1 MIPVETNPPRPRN
14 QGMTRLPA
22 LVAIA
27 FTAALAGCEPRA
39 TTSPKASASPTQPA
53 AAGTAR
59 VGTAPGGVGRGTAL
73 GAAPGHELAAFAEG
87 CFWGSEN
94 TFRHVRGV
102 TATAVGYTGG
112 HTKDPTYES
121 VCDHR
126 TGHAEAVLV
135 EFDPKVVSYEKLLAV
150 FWATHDP
157 TTKNRQG
164 PDIGD
169 QYRSAIFTFSE
180 AQRSVAERSLA
191 DEQRK
196 HKAAVTT
203 EIESAGAFYRAE
215 DHHQQYDEKTG
226 TESCPLPVRELG

>member
-1 MIPVETNPPRPRN
+1 
-14 QGMTRLPA
+14 MTRLPA
-22 LVAIA
+22 LVALAI
-27 FTAALAGCEPRA
+27 TAALAGCEPRA
-39 TTSPKASASPTQPA
+39 STPPKASASPNAPA
-53 AAGTAR
+53 APAPAR

-73 GAAPGHELAAFAEG
+73 RPAPGHELAAFAEG

-121 VCDHR
+121 VCDHG

-135 EFDPKVVSYEKLLAV
+135 EFDPKAVSYEKLLAI

-169 QYRSAIFTFSE
+169 QYRSAIFTFS
-180 AQRSVAERSLA
+180 AGQRTVAERSLA
-191 DEQRK
+191 DEQKK
-196 HKAAVTT
+196 HKRPVTT

-215 DHHQQYDEKTG
+215 DYHQQYDEKTG
-226 TESCPLPVRELG
+226 TESCPLPVRELEEVSG